1 MQIVELTES
10 AYADF
15 VDGVPETAF
24 AQLPGALAARAR
36 QGVKAGYVGLT
47 DGSGTVLA
55 AAAIRFQPWK
65 KVFQRAVIT
74 YGPTFREYTPEVADA
89 FVSGLLTYLKKKRTV
104 LSLRMNP
111 ALIRHRYEGDEPGA
125 VTPEVA
131 SFDEI
136 VTRHG
141 GRVTARQAGDGHDV
155 QMQHIYVKDL
165 DGMDFPAAVKSMA
178 QPMRTGFN
186 RYGTPG
192 VTVEFLTAEQFPI
205 LQELLDHTADR
216 KDMSD
221 FSTSAHRYYQDLMET
236 MPEGVFAPVAVL
248 DVPAYLEGIQ
258 TELEDIQAKAA
269 DLETR
274 REALEA
280 EGKVLGKKQRNALNE
295 LESRRKVLEDR
306 AATARA
312 QQAEA
317 GDRIHLAGA
326 FFIAAGNEL
335 VYLLSGAYR
344 KYQSYMGVYLI
355 HREMVKWAVE
365 HGITRYNT
373 FGISGDL
380 TENAKD
386 AGVLAF
392 KRQFNGRIEEY
403 AGTYDLPVR
412 PFLAGKLGA

>member
-10 AYADF
+10 AYAEFADRT
-15 VDGVPETAF
+15 PQTAF

-36 QGVKAGYVGLT
+36 QGVETGYVGLT
-47 DGSGTVLA
+47 DADGTVLA
-55 AAAIRFQPWK
+55 AAAVRFQPWK
-65 KVFQRAVIT
+65 KVFRRAVIA
-74 YGPTFREYTPEVADA
+74 YGPTFREFTPEVAEA
-89 FVSGLLTYLKKKRTV
+89 FVSGLIAQLKKKRTV

-111 ALIRHRYEGDEPGA
+111 ALIRHRYEGEEPGA
-125 VTPEVA
+125 VSAEVA
-131 SFDEI
+131 ALDR
-136 VTRHG
+136 VVAAHG
-141 GRVTARQAGDGHDV
+141 GRRTERVCGAGQDV
-155 QMQHIYVKDL
+155 QVQHIYVKDL
-165 DGMDFPAAVKSMA
+165 EGMDFPAAVKSMT

-186 RYGTPG
+186 RHGTPG
-192 VTVEFLTAEQFPI
+192 LTVEFLTAEQFPV

-221 FSTSAHRYYQDLMET
+221 YSASAHRYYRDLMET
-236 MPEGVFAPVAVL
+236 MPERVFAPVAVL
-248 DVPAYLEGIQ
+248 DVPAYLAGIEE
-258 TELEDIQAKAA
+258 ELEQNRAKAA
-269 DLETR
+269 ELVAR

-280 EGKVLGKKQRNALNE
+280 EGKALGKKQRNALNE
-295 LESRRKVLEDR
+295 LESRRTVLEDR
-306 AATARA
+306 AAAARR
-312 QQAEA
+312 QQAED

-326 FFIAAGNEL
+326 FFIAAGHEL

-355 HREMVKWAVE
+355 HRQMVEWAVE

-380 TENAKD
+380 SEDAPD

-403 AGTYDLPVR
+403 AGTYDIPVR
-412 PFLAGKLGA
+412 PFLAARLGA